1 MSNMQNEEKKGFFS
15 QIKTA
20 VAKPS
25 GYPSLSRL
33 GGGRAAGFVFL
44 FTFLYML
51 VILVI
56 PYIYH
61 DNFSWLPGLCDG
73 VSSGFYH
80 QRRNAAHG

>member
-1 MSNMQNEEKKGFFS
+1 MSNVQNEEKKGFFS

-25 GYPSLSRL
+25 GYPYLSRL

-56 PYIYH
+56 P
-61 DNFSWLPGLCDG
+61 
-73 VSSGFYH
+73 
-80 QRRNAAHG
+80 

>member
-44 FTFLYML
+44 FTF
-51 VILVI
+51 
-56 PYIYH
+56 YIC
-61 DNFSWLPGLCDG
+61 L
-73 VSSGFYH
+73 
-80 QRRNAAHG
+80 